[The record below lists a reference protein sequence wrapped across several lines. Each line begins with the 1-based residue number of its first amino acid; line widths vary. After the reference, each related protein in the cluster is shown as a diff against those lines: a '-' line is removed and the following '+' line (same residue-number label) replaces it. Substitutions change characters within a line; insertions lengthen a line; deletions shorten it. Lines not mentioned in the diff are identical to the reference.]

1 MPCQCAELP
10 SCVNYG
16 ELEREFV
23 RWFEVV
29 AEHTWVRLYRCLH
42 CDTHWQ
48 LDFDDRS
55 DFAIKVAA
63 PHSWL
68 DLIRSGRFGR
78 ALTTLAKVME
88 NWPDFDDKP
97 YRREYFVRSHGGES
111 DRQCT
116 WAGCRNRALKDMAI
130 CVDHAYPEFAP
141 GNDRP

>member
-42 CDTHWQ
+42 CNTHWQ
-48 LDFDDRS
+48 LDFNDRS
-55 DFAIKVAA
+55 EFAIKV
-63 PHSWL
+63 PEP
-68 DLIRSGRFGR
+68 
-78 ALTTLAKVME
+78 E

-97 YRREYFVRSHGGES
+97 YRREYFVRTHGGES

-116 WAGCRNRALKDMAI
+116 WAGCRSRALKDMAI

-141 GNDRP
+141 GNDRS